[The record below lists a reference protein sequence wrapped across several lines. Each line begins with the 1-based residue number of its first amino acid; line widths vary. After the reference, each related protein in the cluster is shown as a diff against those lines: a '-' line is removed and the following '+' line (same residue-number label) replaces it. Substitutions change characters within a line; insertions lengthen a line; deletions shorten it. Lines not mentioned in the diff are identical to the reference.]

1 MGYNSPVMKKL
12 IVLAVVA
19 ALAAAGFY
27 YGGEYANL
35 EFVKRQQSAVAAYY
49 DANPVLLLGG
59 FFAAY
64 VAVTGL
70 SLPGAALMTLLAGAI
85 FGVVVG
91 TILVSFASSL
101 GATLA
106 FLVAR
111 FVLGDSLQKKYGDK
125 LQKINDGV
133 KREGKFYLFTMR
145 LIPAFPF
152 FLINILMG
160 LTPIRAWEF
169 YWVSQLGMLAGTV
182 VYVNAGTQ
190 LAKID
195 SLGGI
200 LSPALIAS
208 FVALGLF
215 PLIAKKAIEF
225 IKKKKGNAPP
235 PPAAA

>member
-1 MGYNSPVMKKL
+1 MKKL
-12 IVLAVVA
+12 ILLLVLA
-19 ALAAAGFY
+19 ALVAAGFY
-27 YGGEYANL
+27 YGGDYANL
-35 EFVKRQQSAVAAYY
+35 EFVKAQQKAVAAYY
-49 DANPVLLLGG
+49 AENPVLLFGG
-59 FFAAY
+59 FFLAY
-64 VAVTGL
+64 VVVTGL

-85 FGVVVG
+85 FGVAAG
-91 TILVSFASSL
+91 TVLVSFASSI

-111 FVLGDSLQKKYGDK
+111 FLLGESLQKKYGDK

-160 LTPIRAWEF
+160 LTTIRAWEF

-195 SLGGI
+195 SLSGI

-225 IKKKKGNAPP
+225 AKRKRG
-235 PPAAA
+235 AASE

>member
-1 MGYNSPVMKKL
+1 MPPMKKL
-12 IVLAVVA
+12 VLLAVVA
-19 ALAAAGFY
+19 VLVAAGFY

-35 EFVKRQQSAVAAYY
+35 DFVKQQQQAVADYY
-49 DANPVLLLGG
+49 GENPALLLGG
-59 FFAAY
+59 FFVGY

-85 FGVVVG
+85 FGVVAG
-91 TILVSFASSL
+91 TLLVSFASSI

-111 FVLGDSLQKKYGDK
+111 FLLGDTLQKKYGDK

-190 LAKID
+190 LAKIE

-215 PLIAKKAIEF
+215 PLVAKKGIEF
-225 IKKKKGNAPP
+225 AKKRKEKKSNAQV
-235 PPAAA
+235 